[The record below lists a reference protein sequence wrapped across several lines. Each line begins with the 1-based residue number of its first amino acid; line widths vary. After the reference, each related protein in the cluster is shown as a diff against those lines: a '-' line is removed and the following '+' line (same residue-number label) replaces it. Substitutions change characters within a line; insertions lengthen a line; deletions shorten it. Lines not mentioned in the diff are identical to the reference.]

1 MIYLRISSNCHRS
14 TQTVQTELVR
24 GESII
29 FFHFLTIRGIFNF
42 IFLMKKKC
50 WRWIFFLSNFSGRNL
65 CLLAHV
71 FNFDSLQE
79 VDQGDATPTW
89 TVDQRTARPER
100 PSIWLRKLQ
109 KLWKRKNTSINSVL
123 VVGGKIGNDLINFTN
138 YGKNWHNAG
147 KVGWLRGRL

>member
-50 WRWIFFLSNFSGRNL
+50 WRWIFFLIKFLRTEFVPAGACFQFRFPAGGRSRRRYAYVN
-65 CLLAHV
+65 
-71 FNFDSLQE
+71 
-79 VDQGDATPTW
+79 GRPTHRP
-89 TVDQRTARPER
+89 TRTSVYLTKEASDVVEKKEHFHK
-100 PSIWLRKLQ
+100 LRLSRWGQ
-109 KLWKRKNTSINSVL
+109 NRQ
-123 VVGGKIGNDLINFTN
+123 
-138 YGKNWHNAG
+138 
-147 KVGWLRGRL
+147 